1 MQFLQKVFK
10 SKYYLKTHKR
20 IHSSEKPYKCDIC
33 GKSCFQK
40 GDLNRHMIVQCGKKD
55 FQFNCVCLK
64 EFALKHDLTKH
75 MVTHTKE
82 KKNSNVEFVTKVLL
96 ENEV

>member
-1 MQFLQKVFK
+1 
-10 SKYYLKTHKR
+10 
-20 IHSSEKPYKCDIC
+20 
-33 GKSCFQK
+33 
-40 GDLNRHMIVQCGKKD
+40 MIVQCGKKD